1 MSNLVVTEF
10 MSLDGIVEDPG
21 GEWVTQFDQGP
32 KAYSFKLNET
42 VNSECVLLGRVT
54 YEGFAR
60 SWPHERG
67 EFADKFNSL
76 PKYVVSSTL
85 QDPSWPNT
93 TVLSGDLTEQIVK
106 LKAGTT
112 GDVVVHGSAT
122 LVHALLDKGLV
133 DELRLMVFPVILGSG
148 LKLFGQTGAPMRLQ
162 LVSTTPLGPD
172 GVLLLIY
179 QR

>member
-1 MSNLVVTEF
+1 
-10 MSLDGIVEDPG
+10 
-21 GEWVTQFDQGP
+21 
-32 KAYSFKLNET
+32 
-42 VNSECVLLGRVT
+42 
-54 YEGFAR
+54 
-60 SWPHERG
+60 
-67 EFADKFNSL
+67 
-76 PKYVVSSTL
+76 VSSTL